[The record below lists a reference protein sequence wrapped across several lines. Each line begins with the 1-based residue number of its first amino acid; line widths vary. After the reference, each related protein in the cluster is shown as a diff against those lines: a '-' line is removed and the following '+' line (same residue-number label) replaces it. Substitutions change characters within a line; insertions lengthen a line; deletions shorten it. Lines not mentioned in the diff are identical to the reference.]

1 MRFRKRIQ
9 ICKGVK
15 LNLSK
20 SGVSATVG
28 GKGLS
33 LNLGKGGLFLNTSLP
48 GTGLYD
54 RKKLI
59 GADKMPFNKKK
70 GEKQSAKKPASR
82 EQEIALPSFA
92 LEMEENGEVSVVNA
106 ETGREITAAST
117 LKKIKAT
124 DEYKE
129 EYGEMMEQLRTSIE
143 EENLRFVEIAR
154 LTPDLKTDWQDDPK
168 YTLPSFMEDKLDAW
182 LSELDLPVEFN
193 LDYEYSEENQ
203 CMMVD
208 LDLPEIEDLPDTKA
222 VEMAD
227 GSVKERQK
235 SLKDLRAD
243 YVRCVFGMAV
253 FFAGNILNISP
264 YIEKVCVSAYTQRRN
279 RKGDLA
285 DQYIYSVL
293 FRREGFAR
301 IDYEKIDPVEF
312 CMEFKNRCNIAATG
326 EMKEIEPYADADIV

>member
-1 MRFRKRIQ
+1 MEKSTRKYFVALTQLVDI
-9 ICKGVK
+9 I
-15 LNLSK
+15 
-20 SGVSATVG
+20 VSEIMARKNSTQNNIATKVREYMLEHYADC
-28 GKGLS
+28 GLS
-33 LNLGKGGLFLNTSLP
+33 IRQIAGVFHFHENYISNL
-48 GTGLYD
+48 
-54 RKKLI
+54 
-59 GADKMPFNKKK
+59 
-70 GEKQSAKKPASR
+70 
-82 EQEIALPSFA
+82 
-92 LEMEENGEVSVVNA
+92 
-106 ETGREITAAST
+106 
-117 LKKIKAT
+117 
-124 DEYKE
+124 YKE

-168 YTLPSFMEDKLDAW
+168 YTLPSFMEDELDTW

-312 CMEFKNRCNIAATG
+312 CMGFKNRCNIAATG